1 MTAEPRKIRAPEINP
16 ESRPFWDAATDSR
29 LMIKRCTA
37 CGQAHYYPRSIC
49 PLCGSPDTVWEQ
61 SQGLGTIYTL
71 STMRRG
77 PNAPFTLAYVTL
89 DEGPSMMTN
98 IVDCDPDTLAI
109 GQRVTVCFVPSDGG
123 PPVPMFTPLPFPT
136 GD

>member
-1 MTAEPRKIRAPEINP
+1 MTEPRKLRAPEINP
-16 ESRPFWDAATDSR
+16 ESKPFWDAAAQGQ
-29 LMIKRCTA
+29 LLVKRCTA
-37 CGQAHYYPRSIC
+37 CGEAHYYPRTIC
-49 PLCGSPDTVWEQ
+49 PFCGSDATVWETC
-61 SQGLGTIYTL
+61 SGKGTIYTL

-98 IVDCDPDTLAI
+98 ITDCDHDRLAI
-109 GQRVTVCFVPSDGG
+109 GQRVTVRFVPSTAPDGSAG
-123 PPVPMFTPLPFPT
+123 APYPMFTPS